1 MLLLKKRLLAII
13 IATSLLHATP
23 SRSQNLDAKKTYF
36 SNVGDQLGLYNGTKY
51 EEAPTYYKESN
62 PYFMDNKV
70 VNGSIQYFHVNYENV
85 NFRYD
90 VYADILIFEDP
101 NHIVQLINDEI
112 QGFTIDK
119 MQFVPL
125 GDKYGIQK
133 GFYQVLHDGKTKAFK
148 KYIKYKKEKIVFS
161 ELVGTFDPYYE
172 HYILFK
178 NTMYP
183 IEGKK
188 QILKLF
194 ADKKSAIRQ
203 FIRKNKLRY
212 GKNPDEFISKIT
224 AFYDL

>member
-1 MLLLKKRLLAII
+1 
-13 IATSLLHATP
+13 
-23 SRSQNLDAKKTYF
+23 
-36 SNVGDQLGLYNGTKY
+36 
-51 EEAPTYYKESN
+51 
-62 PYFMDNKV
+62 
-70 VNGSIQYFHVNYENV
+70 
-85 NFRYD
+85 
-90 VYADILIFEDP
+90 
-101 NHIVQLINDEI
+101 
-112 QGFTIDK
+112 
-119 MQFVPL
+119 
-125 GDKYGIQK
+125 
-133 GFYQVLHDGKTKAFK
+133 
-148 KYIKYKKEKIVFS
+148 VFS

-203 FIRKNKLRY
+203 FIRKNKLRF